1 MSEQLKLEKI
11 SHVHVYTAMCENAQA
26 CWDLLQLVREAGI
39 NHQHLNWHDETGIPE
54 LVESIKTFTFFNGE
68 DWFERNDIETV
79 PFVQWD
85 SLYEDVTIRQNIAV
99 GIDELLESQLWK
111 NLDKVV

>member
-11 SHVHVYTAMCENAQA
+11 SHVHVFTAMCENAQE
-26 CWDLLQLVREAGI
+26 CWDVLKAVKDTGI
-39 NHQHLNWHDETGIPE
+39 NHQHLNWHNDDVLSDVIDPLKEY
-54 LVESIKTFTFFNGE
+54 SFFDGE
-68 DWFERNDIETV
+68 NWFQRDDIETV

-85 SLYEDVTIRQNIAV
+85 CLYDDVTIRQNIAV